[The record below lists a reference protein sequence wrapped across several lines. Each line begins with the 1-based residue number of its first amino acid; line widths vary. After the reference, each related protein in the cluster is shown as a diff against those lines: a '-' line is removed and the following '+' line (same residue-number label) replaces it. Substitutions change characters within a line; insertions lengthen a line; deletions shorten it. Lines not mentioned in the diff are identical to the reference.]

1 MILKLTTRVRF
12 EGNYW
17 FATFIKR
24 SSLGE
29 MLLLYPSI
37 VAKNPDFKL
46 DLVI

>member
-17 FATFIKR
+17 FAIFIKR

-29 MLLLYPSI
+29 MLLLYQHI
-37 VAKNPDFKL
+37 MTKNPDFKL